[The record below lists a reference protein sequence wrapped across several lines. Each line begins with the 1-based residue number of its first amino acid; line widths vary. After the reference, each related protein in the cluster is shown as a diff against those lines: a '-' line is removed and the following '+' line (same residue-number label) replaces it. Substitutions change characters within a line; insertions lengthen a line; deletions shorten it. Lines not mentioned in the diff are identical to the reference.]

1 MEFSHVLWISWE
13 KSFIFFGRNRTKK
26 ITVSV
31 KLRLALSVKD
41 IHERLTFVEA
51 RVQSRVTERSKYEL
65 KTLKRLNIAKFL
77 Y

>member
-1 MEFSHVLWISWE
+1 MDFMGKKFHIFWA
-13 KSFIFFGRNRTKK
+13 KSYKK
-26 ITVSV
+26 INVSV

>member
-1 MEFSHVLWISWE
+1 MFYGFHGKKVSYFLGEIVQ
-13 KSFIFFGRNRTKK
+13 KK

>member
-1 MEFSHVLWISWE
+1 MDFMGKKFH
-13 KSFIFFGRNRTKK
+13 IFWAKLYKKK